1 MAQGKAG
8 SSSPPSTAS
17 KPGSQL
23 DTMLGSLQSDL
34 NKLGVATV
42 AKGVCGAC
50 KKPIAGQ
57 VSGRCCLIAESWAA
71 AGSNGEGCF
80 VRLKRLEML
89 EKLKYSIYPLARYAV
104 SSSSDL
110 YPALEGLPSPEMI
123 GNSVFMLPQSRA
135 HLSSRTCHSC

>member
-1 MAQGKAG
+1 MLDRWVEGAV
-8 SSSPPSTAS
+8 SLPSLGLQLGAVGRAS
-17 KPGSQL
+17 
-23 DTMLGSLQSDL
+23 
-34 NKLGVATV
+34 
-42 AKGVCGAC
+42 
-50 KKPIAGQ
+50 
-57 VSGRCCLIAESWAA
+57 
-71 AGSNGEGCF
+71 F

-110 YPALEGLPSPEMI
+110 YSALEGLPSPEMI